1 MNLMIDPK
9 FQPFVPN
16 VTFELIPINQLVSSQ
31 KYQRSLSETHILR
44 AADNFDLRQ
53 INPVKVSRRDGINYV
68 VNGQHTIEI
77 VALVSNSRETPV
89 WCMVFDELSYETE
102 AHIFAE
108 QQKYVKSLV
117 PFETFTAHIESG
129 NEKHLAIRDVVKS
142 YGLEV
147 GAKKTPGC
155 ICAVS
160 SLEYIYDKYGMN
172 VLDQT
177 LRMCVGTWEGEDN
190 SFSANILKAIAKM
203 IVTYGDQ
210 LREDVFK
217 EKVGQLTVK
226 ALTRQAK
233 DRGSGSIG
241 FAEVMVLTYNRKC
254 KYRLS
259 MQKLYGSRKHSS
271 NIAYEE
277 EEMDNEAEE

>member
-1 MNLMIDPK
+1 MTL
-9 FQPFVPN
+9 
-16 VTFELIPINQLVSSQ
+16 
-31 KYQRSLSETHILR
+31 HI
-44 AADNFDLRQ
+44 Q
-53 INPVKVSRRDGINYV
+53 
-68 VNGQHTIEI
+68 Q
-77 VALVSNSRETPV
+77 
-89 WCMVFDELSYETE
+89 
-102 AHIFAE
+102 E
-108 QQKYVKSLV
+108 QW
-117 PFETFTAHIESG
+117 
-129 NEKHLAIRDVVKS
+129 
-142 YGLEV
+142 
-147 GAKKTPGC
+147 
-155 ICAVS
+155 
-160 SLEYIYDKYGMN
+160 IYDKYGIN

-217 EKVGQLTVK
+217 EKVGQLTIK

-259 MQKLYGSRKHSS
+259 MQKLYGSKRRAS
-271 NIAYEE
+271 NTVYD
-277 EEMDNEAEE
+277 EMDSDSEDLE